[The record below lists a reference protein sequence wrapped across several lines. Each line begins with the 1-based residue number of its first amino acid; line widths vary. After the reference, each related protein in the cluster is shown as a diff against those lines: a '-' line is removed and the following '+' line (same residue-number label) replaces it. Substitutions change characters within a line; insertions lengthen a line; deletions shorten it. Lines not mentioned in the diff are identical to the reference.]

1 MNWVLIVFMF
11 SPAGDYMDKSVTEFE
26 SKKQC
31 EVALKQH
38 VQKNYPLGVKHDG
51 ICVTKDHWTGKK
63 YMTGIALD

>member
-11 SPAGDYMDKSVTEFE
+11 SPAGYMNKSVTEFE

-31 EVALKQH
+31 EVALKQY
-38 VQKNYPLGVKHDG
+38 VQKHPLGVKHDG

-63 YMTGIALD
+63 YMTGVALD

>member
-11 SPAGDYMDKSVTEFE
+11 SPGGDYINRTVTEFE

-31 EVALKQH
+31 EVALKRAVEKH
-38 VQKNYPLGVKHDG
+38 PLGVKQNG

-63 YMTGIALD
+63 YMDNVALD